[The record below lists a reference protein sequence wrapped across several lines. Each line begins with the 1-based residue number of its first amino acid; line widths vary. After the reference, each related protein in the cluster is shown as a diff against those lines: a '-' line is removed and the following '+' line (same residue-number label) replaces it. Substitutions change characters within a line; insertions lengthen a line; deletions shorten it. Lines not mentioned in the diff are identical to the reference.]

1 MPLAFST
8 LGCPDA
14 DLPEVLR
21 LAQRFA
27 VKGLELRSGE
37 GQLVHPGL
45 TAVDRRNLRQALEN
59 HDLRLLSVAS
69 YLRLLGQNE
78 PPANKIEVTSSEAA
92 AMISL
97 ASDLQA
103 GGLRVFP
110 GGVSTL
116 NTTVQNTTAQSDE
129 QLFNGLAA
137 LSLAAQG
144 SGVQILLETHDQYRK
159 GADIGRVMR
168 LLEAELPGHNVRV
181 IWDLRHSWQ
190 AGEPVVETYSAL
202 KPWLGYLQLKDL
214 RSDGELSLPGDGEL
228 PLREAVQLVGPEQ
241 WFSLEWELAW
251 NPELPALEDAL
262 AALQKLELFG
272 TQRELEPI
280 TKKEF

>member
-27 VKGLELRSGE
+27 IKGLELRSGE

-78 PPANKIEVTSSEAA
+78 PPASKSEVTSSEAA

-97 ASDLQA
+97 AADLQA

-116 NTTVQNTTAQSDE
+116 NTTVQSDE
-129 QLFNGLAA
+129 QLLNGLAA
-137 LSLAAQG
+137 LRLAAQG
-144 SGVQILLETHDQYRK
+144 SGVQILLETHDQSRK

-168 LLEAELPGHNVRV
+168 LLEAELPDHNFRV

-190 AGEPVVETYSAL
+190 AGEQLAETYSAL

-214 RSDGELSLPGDGEL
+214 HNDGGLTLPGDGEL

-272 TQRELEPI
+272 TQPELEPI